1 MTPDV
6 VQETMRLWQAE
17 PEKAKGKPA
26 VTARSE
32 QSRAVIETGPFTW
45 RSDLPQALGGT
56 NEAPSPTAL
65 LLSALAGCAV
75 VFMRDTLAPQLGVRV
90 EAVEAVAQCET
101 DARGLLGIEGAT
113 PDLENVQL
121 SIQIQSPESEE
132 RVQQLYR
139 VWQESCPI
147 YLALVKPLQVSTQLR
162 VVKG

>member
-6 VQETMRLWQAE
+6 VHETMRRWQAE

-26 VTARSE
+26 VKARSE
-32 QSRAVIETGPFTW
+32 QSRAVIEAGAFTW

-121 SIQIQSPESEE
+121 SIQVRSPESEE

-139 VWQESCPI
+139 VWQERCPI

-162 VVKG
+162 VVSG